1 MLSNFAVPK
10 FDSATT
16 HVLRR
21 LRAGWRTGTDFA
33 RRALPQACML
43 CATPSGTALMCAMC
57 CADMPR
63 TDVACPRC
71 ALPCARIKGTSDGD
85 GKSTTG
91 LTCGACLARPPPFSL
106 TIAAWRYGFPADRL
120 LQAFKYGAALALADV
135 FARAL
140 FDAVVERHAPVPDR
154 IAAVPLALAR
164 QRQRGFNQAQEIAR
178 VVSSLTGVALL
189 RGLRR
194 SRDSLPQE
202 GLTRAARA
210 ANVRRAYVCETSLEG
225 TTIALIDDV
234 MTTGATVAAASK
246 ALLEAGA
253 SRVDAW
259 VVARTPPPTS
269 ART

>member
-1 MLSNFAVPK
+1 
-10 FDSATT
+10 
-16 HVLRR
+16 
-21 LRAGWRTGTDFA
+21 
-33 RRALPQACML
+33 
-43 CATPSGTALMCAMC
+43 
-57 CADMPR
+57 
-63 TDVACPRC
+63 
-71 ALPCARIKGTSDGD
+71 
-85 GKSTTG
+85 
-91 LTCGACLARPPPFSL
+91 L

-140 FDAVVERHAPVPDR
+140 FDAVVERHAPVADR

-194 SRDSLPQE
+194 SRDSPPQE

-210 ANVRRAYVCETSLEG
+210 ANVRRAFVCETSLEG
-225 TTIALIDDV
+225 ATIALIDDV
-234 MTTGATVAAASK
+234 MTTGATVAAAST

-259 VVARTPPPTS
+259 VVARKPPPTS
-269 ART
+269 AGT